1 MTVHRAQQQLHDP
14 GAELLDRASN
24 LWGSYGRITLIVVGV
39 LVAAGALGYF
49 GLRAR
54 AKAEDAAANRL
65 ADANLLFW
73 QGEYKRSTDV
83 AQLVG
88 EQWPGTPSGKD
99 AHRLA
104 GDDAFWSGD
113 FKTAITEYRTALN
126 GAKPGLLTDA
136 IKRSLAGALEADK
149 QYPEAITLYT
159 QLVGK
164 FDRESS
170 ADFLESAA
178 RCESEAGHTAEA
190 IKYLQRLVDEYG
202 ETTRANPARVRIAEL
217 SATH

>member
-1 MTVHRAQQQLHDP
+1 VTAHRSQQLHDP
-14 GAELLDRASN
+14 GAELLDQATN
-24 LWGSYGRITLIVVGV
+24 MWGSYGRIVLIVVGV
-39 LVAAGALGYF
+39 LVAAGGLAYF

-99 AHRLA
+99 SHRLA
-104 GDDAFWSGD
+104 GDDAFWVGD
-113 FKTAITEYRTALN
+113 FKTAISEYRTALN

-136 IKRSLAGALEADK
+136 VKRSLAAALECDK

-159 QLVGK
+159 GLIGK

-170 ADFLESAA
+170 ADCLEAAA
-178 RCESEAGHTAEA
+178 RCESEAGHPAEA
-190 IKYLQRLVDEYG
+190 VKYLQRLVDEYG

-217 SATH
+217 TATSR